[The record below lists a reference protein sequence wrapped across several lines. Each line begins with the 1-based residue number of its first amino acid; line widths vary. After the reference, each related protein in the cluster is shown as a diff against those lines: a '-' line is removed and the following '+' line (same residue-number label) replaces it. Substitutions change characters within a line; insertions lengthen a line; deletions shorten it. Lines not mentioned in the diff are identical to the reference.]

1 MFHHFPATFPQQLLS
16 SVAPAGAFA
25 SKGAV
30 AADFFSWSRA
40 RLFNLRI
47 WRRIANNLQGTS
59 GILWIFP

>member
-30 AADFFSWSRA
+30 AADFFPGHGLVCSICA
-40 RLFNLRI
+40 YG
-47 WRRIANNLQGTS
+47 AA
-59 GILWIFP
+59 